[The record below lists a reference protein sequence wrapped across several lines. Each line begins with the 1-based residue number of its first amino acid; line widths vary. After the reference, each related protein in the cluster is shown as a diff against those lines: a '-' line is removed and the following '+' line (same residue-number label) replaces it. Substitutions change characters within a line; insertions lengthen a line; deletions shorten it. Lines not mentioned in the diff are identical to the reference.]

1 MTQPGTQ
8 DVVDVNRSRQR
19 TRLWGAA
26 IGLAAAVLILVV
38 GYVLMGNIE
47 QDRQIDAG
55 QRQLATQGA
64 VIAQQDAVIGQV
76 CRVAGGEVKR
86 DAGAA
91 EVCNRVE
98 RGEPAVPTPQAV
110 TGAPGPQGV
119 GIAYT
124 RQIDRCYIEVGL
136 TSGMSSRYG
145 SFCGAEGAPGPTGPS
160 GPTGATGPTGLPGE
174 TGAPGPTGPQGPA
187 GPPGVG
193 IAAVRTSATNR
204 CLVDVELTDGSTRTL
219 GPFCG
224 PPLGAFTVDGPGGL
238 RQRCVRD
245 GGPDTEPNYSC
256 TPATSS
262 GEGAQRRT
270 IVTSR

>member
-1 MTQPGTQ
+1 MTQPGNQ
-8 DVVDVNRSRQR
+8 EIDVSRSRRR
-19 TRLWGAA
+19 TRAWGAMLGA
-26 IGLAAAVLILVV
+26 AAAVLMIVV
-38 GYVLMGNIE
+38 GYVFVGNIE
-47 QDRQIDAG
+47 QDHQITAG
-55 QRQLATQGA
+55 QRQAATQGA

-91 EVCNRVE
+91 EVCSRVE
-98 RGEPAVPTPQAV
+98 RGEPAVPTPQAI

-124 RQIDRCYIEVGL
+124 RQIDRCHIEVGL

-145 SFCGAEGAPGPTGPS
+145 SFCGADGAPGAT
-160 GPTGATGPTGLPGE
+160 GPTGATGSTGLPGE
-174 TGAPGPTGPQGPA
+174 TGAPGPTGLQGPA
-187 GPPGVG
+187 GFPGVG
-193 IAAVRTSATNR
+193 IADVRTSTANR
-204 CLVDVELTDGSTRTL
+204 CLVEVELTDGSTRTL

-224 PPLGAFTVDGPGGL
+224 PPLGSFTLDGPSGT

-245 GGPDTEPNYSC
+245 GGPDTAPNYVC
-256 TPATSS
+256 TSVTGSAEPT
-262 GEGAQRRT
+262 QRRT

>member
-1 MTQPGTQ
+1 MSQPGTQ
-8 DVVDVNRSRQR
+8 ESIDKARRR
-19 TRLWGAA
+19 TRIWGAL
-26 IGLAAAVLILVV
+26 GLLNIALYVLISAYLITSNVQQDQQINV
-38 GYVLMGNIE
+38 G
-47 QDRQIDAG
+47 QQ
-55 QRQLATQGA
+55 QLSAQGA

-86 DAGAA
+86 DASAA
-91 EVCNRVE
+91 EVCRRVE

-124 RQIDRCYIEVGL
+124 RQIDRCYIEIGL

-145 SFCGAEGAPGPTGPS
+145 SFCGADGAPGATGPS
-160 GPTGATGPTGLPGE
+160 GATGATGPTGLPGE
-174 TGAPGPTGPQGPA
+174 TGVPGPTGPQGPA

-193 IAAVRTSATNR
+193 IATVRTSATNR

-224 PPLGAFTVDGPGGL
+224 PPLGGFTLDGPGGA

-245 GGPDTEPNYSC
+245 GGPDTAPNYTC
-256 TPATSS
+256 APIAPSS
-262 GEGAQRRT
+262 EPAQRRT